1 MDCLPK
7 QTELQRSRELSHTA
21 QHQPLCVRELLPLPP
36 QRGLEGYGVEGLP
49 HLRRCGPAG
58 GSVLAV
64 AHVLALD
71 AVQAAPAGEGGDGRQ
86 GSEYCCQQENQRPGI
101 VTHVYISLFLVILCV

>member
-1 MDCLPK
+1 MPV
-7 QTELQRSRELSHTA
+7 SRLN
-21 QHQPLCVRELLPLPP
+21 LL
-36 QRGLEGYGVEGLP
+36 
-49 HLRRCGPAG
+49 LRGPAG
-58 GSVLAV
+58 GAVLAV